1 MHKMV
6 MKRETYKKCLL
17 AILTYNNGKD
27 LKKVLQKKKKLFPV
41 DILIYF
47 DGSNDNSE
55 KFIPINWHKRLHII
69 KTKKNNGIANS
80 MKKIIKY
87 ARKKKYEYI
96 CFLPGNNKNNINVAM
111 NFFNKLI
118 DDQLDYV
125 QGSRFLKGGS
135 FKNTPPTRIFLI
147 RLFSMIFSIY
157 FRKRCSDCSEGMRAY
172 RLSILKHKKINIF
185 QKWLKNYELE
195 SYLHFKIFQ
204 LNMKYGEVP
213 ISKIYKKNK
222 YNFLLN
228 PKGEKYSYIR
238 PFIDWFHILKPYFYL
253 SLAIKK

>member
-1 MHKMV
+1 
-6 MKRETYKKCLL
+6 MKSKKTKKFKNCLVV
-17 AILTYNNGKD
+17 IMTYNNGID
-27 LKKVLQKKKKLFPV
+27 LKKTLIKKKKFFPV

-47 DGSNDNSE
+47 DGSNDGSE

-69 KTKKNNGIANS
+69 KAKKNIGIANS

-96 CFLPGNNKNNINVAM
+96 CFMPGNNKNNINVTI

-118 DDQLDYV
+118 DHQLDYV

-147 RLFSMIFSIY
+147 KLFSMIFSIY
-157 FRKRCSDCSEGMRAY
+157 FQKKCSDCSEGMRAY
-172 RLSILKHKKINIF
+172 NLDILRNKKINIF

-195 SYLHFKIFQ
+195 SYLHYKIFE
-204 LNMKYGEVP
+204 LNMKYGELPVK
-213 ISKIYKKNK
+213 KIYKKNK
-222 YNFLLN
+222 YNFLFN
-228 PKGEKYSYIR
+228 PEGKKYTYIR
-238 PFIDWFHILKPYFYL
+238 PFFDWWNILKPYIYL
-253 SLAIKK
+253 SLKIKK